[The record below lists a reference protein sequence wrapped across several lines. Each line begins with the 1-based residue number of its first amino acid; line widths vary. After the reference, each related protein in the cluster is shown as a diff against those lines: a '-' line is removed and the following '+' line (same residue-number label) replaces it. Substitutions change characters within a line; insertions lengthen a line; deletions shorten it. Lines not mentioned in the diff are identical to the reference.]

1 MVVTPPAQKPQRPC
15 KDANRPNL
23 RKDPQDL
30 ISEGEN
36 FELPKS
42 IVAKIA
48 KSAAAVR
55 GVVGPMTYRIYDGPY
70 WTKLIAPLVY
80 RNLGVITAVH
90 REPPCPGLD
99 YHVTA

>member
-1 MVVTPPAQKPQRPC
+1 MVVPPPAQKPQRPC
-15 KDANRPNL
+15 KDANRPNI

-30 ISEGEN
+30 ISEGE
-36 FELPKS
+36 S
-42 IVAKIA
+42 VVAKIA

-55 GVVGPMTYRIYDGPY
+55 GVVGPMTYRIYDGSY
-70 WTKLIAPLVY
+70 RTKLIAPLVY